1 MHVTW
6 PLYFYSKGLQTQ
18 HPVFD
23 HKQPITTLYITIH
36 SKQHKHHLF
45 NIIPTLKL
53 IKIKSENKLANVLCF
68 TTHENMNYEIYICFS
83 DCGALYVSAQT
94 PCIFQLTV
102 GDRRVKGRRR
112 SVSRLIGQI
121 MCSKQK
127 VCMWVPL
134 SQCIGPIC
142 TPLCARES

>member
-1 MHVTW
+1 MKNSANLHLTVVHLTT
-6 PLYFYSKGLQTQ
+6 FQ
-18 HPVFD
+18 H
-23 HKQPITTLYITIH
+23 L
-36 SKQHKHHLF
+36 SSLHL
-45 NIIPTLKL
+45 
-53 IKIKSENKLANVLCF
+53 
-68 TTHENMNYEIYICFS
+68 
-83 DCGALYVSAQT
+83 
-94 PCIFQLTV
+94 LTV

-134 SQCIGPIC
+134 SQSIGPIC